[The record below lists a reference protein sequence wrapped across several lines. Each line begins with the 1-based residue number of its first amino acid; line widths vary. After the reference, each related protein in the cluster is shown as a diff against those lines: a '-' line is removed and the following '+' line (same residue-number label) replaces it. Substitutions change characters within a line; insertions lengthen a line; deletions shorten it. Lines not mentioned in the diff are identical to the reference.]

1 MWTGRWAGCCILP
14 PRCAHK
20 YKYEYEYKYKLWK
33 IQIAEDGRVVA
44 SCPQVACTTINT
56 NTNINTNYKNTNSGR
71 WAVAS
76 CPQDDTQ
83 LQIRLQIQ
91 IQVQIMK
98 NTNVDRKMGG
108 PLHPALKMP
117 ALNLTSPS
125 TSAICNSIIIC
136 TIASK
141 NNTLDQSLH
150 FLYLCYLLFSPPES
164 DESYARHDFCCEV
177 QVFSAKQL
185 SITFSSVEFFWWASG
200 LGLFWPKRLLAD
212 PCKD

>member
-1 MWTGRWAGCCILP
+1 MGRCILP
-14 PRCAHK
+14 PRWH
-20 YKYEYEYKYKLWK
+20 
-33 IQIAEDGRVVA
+33 
-44 SCPQVACTTINT
+44 TTTDTATNT
-56 NTNINTNYKNTNSGR
+56 NTSTNYEKYKCGPEDR
-71 WAVAS
+71 RAVAS
-76 CPQDDTQ
+76 CPQDACPKPHQ
-83 LQIRLQIQ
+83 SL
-91 IQVQIMK
+91 
-98 NTNVDRKMGG
+98 
-108 PLHPALKMP
+108 
-117 ALNLTSPS
+117 
-125 TSAICNSIIIC
+125 SAICNSIIIC